1 MKTLF
6 AFLLSTLL
14 MACAAKP
21 THILVDPAVS
31 APRSSI
37 GSGVEINLQ
46 VSGDPSLSALGEKQ
60 SRFPLKRS
68 VSEAAKEKLTRE
80 LSSLGFSI
88 APYATRQLNVSL
100 IKAEH
105 TITDGTLKDEI
116 SASVTMHFEAIT
128 EYGTLTR
135 HFTDNRA
142 QEVGGTATLGE
153 ASGVLNLSFGHV
165 LGRALSDPELLQF
178 LSKQ

>member
-1 MKTLF
+1 MKTLLTLSF
-6 AFLLSTLL
+6 ALLLA
-14 MACAAKP
+14 ACAPKP

-31 APRSSI
+31 APQTSI

-46 VSGDPSLSALGEKQ
+46 VSGDPAQTTLAEKQ

-68 VSEAAKEKLTRE
+68 VSEASTEKLARE
-80 LSSLGFSI
+80 LSAVGFSI
-88 APYATRQLNVSL
+88 NANATRQLNVTL

-105 TITDGTLKDEI
+105 TITDGTMKDTI
-116 SASVTMHFEAIT
+116 TASVTMQLEAIT

-135 HFTDNRA
+135 RFSDNRE

-153 ASGVLNLSFGHV
+153 ASAVLNLSVGHV